1 MKRVPTEEL
10 VTLLVRDLE
19 PTRRIPRLRAQLAAL
34 LGVGALVI
42 LVVVAYRGLRPDAL
56 ALLLSGEAFTFVAA
70 GLLVAALGAC
80 ASALAFARPDRDRLA
95 RGGLLCGAGGLAL
108 AAGTAAL
115 CFAEAPSTAGGAA
128 AVHAALS
135 CSVSGIL
142 FAVPLSILAAF
153 LVSTG
158 APRRLG
164 MTAAVTA
171 LGATAFGAL
180 AVHLTCPSPSV
191 WHWITAHALAP
202 VLGAVLLIAPLRA
215 LTLRWERAR

>member
-1 MKRVPTEEL
+1 MRRVPTGDL

-34 LGVGALVI
+34 VGVGGLLVL
-42 LVVVAYRGLRPDAL
+42 LVAIYRGLRPDAL
-56 ALLLSGEAFTFVAA
+56 ALFLSGKAFSLVAA
-70 GLLVAALGAC
+70 GLLAAALGAS
-80 ASALAFARPDRDRLA
+80 ASVLALARPDRDQLA
-95 RGGLLCGAGGLAL
+95 RGALLCGAGGLAL
-108 AAGTAAL
+108 FVGIAVL
-115 CFAEAPSTAGGAA
+115 CFGEAPSAAGAE
-128 AVHAALS
+128 AVHSALA

-164 MTAAVTA
+164 LTAAVA
-171 LGATAFGAL
+171 GLGATAFGAL
-180 AVHLTCPSPSV
+180 AVHWTCPSLSL

-202 VLGAVLLIAPLRA
+202 VLGAALLAAPVRA
-215 LTLRWERAR
+215 LALRWEARSP

>member
-1 MKRVPTEEL
+1 MRRVPTEDL

-34 LGVGALVI
+34 VGVGGLLVL
-42 LVVVAYRGLRPDAL
+42 LVAIYRGLRPDTL
-56 ALLLSGEAFTFVAA
+56 ALLLSGEAFALVAA
-70 GLLVAALGAC
+70 GLLAAALGALC
-80 ASALAFARPDRDRLA
+80 AALALARPDRDRVA

-108 AAGTAAL
+108 FVGIAVL
-115 CFAEAPSTAGGAA
+115 CFGEAPSAAGAE
-128 AVHAALS
+128 AVHAALA

-158 APRRLG
+158 AARRLG
-164 MTAAVTA
+164 LTAAVA
-171 LGATAFGAL
+171 GLGATAFGAL
-180 AVHLTCPSPSV
+180 AVHLTCPSLSL

-202 VLGAVLLIAPLRA
+202 VLGAALLAAPVRA
-215 LTLRWERAR
+215 LALRWERPR

>member
-19 PTRRIPRLRAQLAAL
+19 PTRRIPRLRAQWAAL
-34 LGVGALVI
+34 VGVGGLVI
-42 LVVVAYRGLRPDAL
+42 LLVVAYRGLRPDAL
-56 ALLLSGEAFTFVAA
+56 ALLLSGEAFTLVAA
-70 GLLVAALGAC
+70 GLLAAALGAC
-80 ASALAFARPDRDRLA
+80 AAALAFARPDRDRLA
-95 RGGLLCGAGGLAL
+95 QGGLLCGAGGLAL
-108 AAGTAAL
+108 AAGIAAL
-115 CFAEAPSTAGGAA
+115 GFAEAPSAAGSAQA
-128 AVHAALS
+128 LHAALA

-153 LVSTG
+153 LMSTG

-164 MTAAVTA
+164 MTAAVAA

-180 AVHLTCPSPSV
+180 AVHFTCPSLSV

-202 VLGAVLLIAPLRA
+202 VFGAVLLAAPLRV
-215 LTLRWERAR
+215 LTLRWERGR